1 MLQNFLDDD
10 TQTQKENESNYFY
23 IKNPKKSLTALADK
37 NIHDQT
43 EAETAT
49 DILSKSRKSLFT
61 GMDGGLF

>member
-37 NIHDQT
+37 NIHD
-43 EAETAT
+43 
-49 DILSKSRKSLFT
+49 
-61 GMDGGLF
+61 